1 MKKVEGSSFFP
12 LGEGTWFLP
21 RWPCLQVPYEG
32 HSLVF
37 SEKGVGSAS
46 LYPVTGERPVGTAGR
61 LAEDFTHRWHSGMDD
76 APPPNP

>member
-1 MKKVEGSSFFP
+1 MKEVEGNSFFP

-37 SEKGVGSAS
+37 SESGVGGVA
-46 LYPVTGERPVGTAGR
+46 GERPVGTAGR
-61 LAEDFTHRWHSGMDD
+61 LAEDFTHRWHSEMDD
-76 APPPNP
+76 APSPNP